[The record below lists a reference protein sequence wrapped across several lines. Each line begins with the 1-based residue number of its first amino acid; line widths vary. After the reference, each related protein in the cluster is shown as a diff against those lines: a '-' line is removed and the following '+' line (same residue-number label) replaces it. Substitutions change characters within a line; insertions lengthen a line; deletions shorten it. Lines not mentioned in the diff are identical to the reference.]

1 MREWLRGRWARKND
15 SKIAAIEADI
25 RDLKEELARL
35 ESLLT
40 EEYSADMPVDQRI
53 ARKRLR
59 ESSIVDS
66 LDFRAKMD
74 MMP

>member
-1 MREWLRGRWARKND
+1 MGMND